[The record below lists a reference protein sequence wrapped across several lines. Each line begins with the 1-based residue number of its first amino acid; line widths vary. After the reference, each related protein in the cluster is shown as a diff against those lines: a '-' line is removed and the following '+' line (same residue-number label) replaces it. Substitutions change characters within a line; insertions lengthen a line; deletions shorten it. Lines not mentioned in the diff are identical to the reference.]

1 MFSLIFWF
9 VGYVVVCAFILYII
23 IVPIASKYLPELIDI
38 FFFLNITTKLYAS
51 THKPCASGVKSL
63 TRNFYIH
70 HENSTFGIWHSLP
83 HSLSTEIDDSVN
95 LDNRFFEKKLA
106 DGMELVVIYCHGAS
120 SYRGNRKS
128 IEVMNLMSNMDIHA
142 FVIDYRGYADSTGHV
157 TETNLYDDLLSLYN
171 YVKKFAPQRIYFW
184 GHSLGAGIVTKCCS
198 VLCKNNT
205 SPRGVILESPF
216 TNAKDAF
223 IHHPLMIALKIIPKL
238 LKFSAKAYSMKGHS
252 FRNDENI
259 TYITCPITLLHAED
273 DMIIPCFMSQK
284 LFKIAEANN
293 LIARLFIFKKKHG
306 YGHSKIISSK
316 NIEKILESVLI

>member
-1 MFSLIFWF
+1 MFSFILSL
-9 VGYVVVCAFILYII
+9 VGYAIVCAFIVYVI
-23 IVPIASKYLPELIDI
+23 IVPIASKYLPEIIDI
-38 FFFLNITTKLYAS
+38 FFFLNITTKLYAFV
-51 THKPCASGVKSL
+51 HKPYQSGVKSL
-63 TRNFYIH
+63 TRNFYINH
-70 HENSTFGIWHSLP
+70 QNSSFGIWHSLP
-83 HSLSTEIDDSVN
+83 HSLSVEIDNSIC
-95 LDNRFFEKKLA
+95 LDNKFFEKKLA

-171 YVKKFAPQRIYFW
+171 YVKKFAPQRIYLW

-205 SPRGVILESPF
+205 PPRGVILESPF

-223 IHHPLMIALKIIPKL
+223 IHHPLMTVLKIIPTL

-259 TYITCPITLLHAED
+259 TYITCPITLIHAED

-284 LFKIAEANN
+284 LFEIAEEKN
-293 LIARLFIFKKKHG
+293 LFARLFIFNKKCG
-306 YGHSKIISSK
+306 YGHSRIIFSK
-316 NIEKILESVLI
+316 NIKKILESILI